1 MNIIFI
7 EMEVSM
13 FFLISVILFFQEIFL
28 WVLLIQ
34 YKKSTSDEEQFIED
48 NLQMEYLRNFLIR
61 KKKFQ

>member
-1 MNIIFI
+1 
-7 EMEVSM
+7 M